1 MSYENILYQI
11 KDGIAQI
18 TINRPDALNSLNP
31 TVLTEMKSA
40 VETAAKDT
48 EVGVI
53 IITGAGRAFCA
64 GVDLKSLED
73 IDGADVGMDLN
84 GAARNLQNTIE
95 TIPTTVIAMING
107 FCLTGGLE
115 IALAC
120 DLSIASEDAKF
131 GDTHVRW
138 GLRCTWGMSQRLPQ
152 RVGELKAREM
162 TYTAE
167 MITGKEA
174 EKIGLVNKAVP
185 ASDLE
190 ETVMK
195 LADKIMA
202 NSKDAIAAHKFLYN
216 QSKLDSMVKGLE
228 REYNTQV
235 EISDTLERITGF
247 GKKG

>member
-1 MSYENILYQI
+1 MSYENIIYQV
-11 KDGIAQI
+11 KDGVAQI
-18 TINRPDALNSLNP
+18 TINRPDSLNSLNP
-31 TVLTEMKSA
+31 TVLSEMTTA
-40 VETAAKDT
+40 IETAANDT

-53 IITGAGRAFCA
+53 IITGSGRAFCA
-64 GVDLKSLED
+64 GVDLKSLES
-73 IDGADVGMDLN
+73 IDGADVGSELN
-84 GAARNLQNTIE
+84 DAARNLQNTIE

-120 DLSIASEDAKF
+120 DLLIASEDAKL

-195 LADKIMA
+195 LAGKIMA
-202 NSKDAIAAHKFLYN
+202 NSKEAIAAHKHLYN
-216 QSKLDSMVKGLE
+216 QSKIDSMAKGLE
-228 REYNTQV
+228 REYNTKI
-235 EISDTLERITGF
+235 EISDTIERIMGF